1 MVPSDPPPETEAPA
15 TPVQR
20 PPDPDAPAARNPKFD
35 AMWRGI
41 LEGTD
46 PRYRN
51 WRGWLQRLPASHRCH
66 MCAAPFRGPLAPV
79 MRFMGRAPWGRNP
92 NYCKRC
98 FVMMESHGGGAEIQC
113 SLLFADVRGSTGI
126 AEGMSA
132 TDFRHLMDRFYRVAS
147 HVLYEQDGIID
158 KYIGDEVVAIFIP
171 ALAQDAH
178 AERAVAAARALLVA
192 TGHGEPG
199 GPWLPVGAG
208 IASGVA
214 YVGAV
219 GSGEHVEF
227 TALGDI
233 VNTAARLAG
242 AAAAGEILVTIPA
255 LERANIEPFGLEHRS
270 LDLKGKSVQVEVAV
284 LRATGS

>member
-1 MVPSDPPPETEAPA
+1 MRPHPRPEPDAPT
-15 TPVQR
+15 TPEQR
-20 PPDPDAPAARNPKFD
+20 PPLPDTPRAAERNPKFD

-66 MCAAPFRGPLAPV
+66 MCAAPFRGPVAPF
-79 MRFMGRAPWGRNP
+79 MRFLGRAPWGRNP
-92 NYCKRC
+92 NYCKQC
-98 FVMMESHGGGAEIQC
+98 FVLMESFGGGAEIEC

-126 AEGMSA
+126 AERMSA
-132 TDFRHLMDRFYRVAS
+132 TDFRHLMDRFYRVSSA
-147 HVLYEQDGIID
+147 VLYEQDGIID
-158 KYIGDEVVAIFIP
+158 KYVGDEVVAIFIP
-171 ALAQDAH
+171 ALTQDAH
-178 AERAVAAARALLVA
+178 AGRAVAAATALLKA

-219 GSGEHVEF
+219 GTGEHVEF

-242 AAAAGEILVTIPA
+242 AAGPGEVLVTIPA
-255 LERANIEPFGLEHRS
+255 LERANIESGGLERRS
-270 LDLKGKSVQVEVAV
+270 LDLKGKSVEVEVAV
-284 LRATGS
+284 LRAAG